1 MSGDERRDAEA
12 ERWDE
17 LVSADLDHALSPEE
31 RAALADRL
39 ARDASLAARAA
50 RFRRID
56 DALRSLAGEPL
67 DDAEL
72 ETGWAR
78 LRSRLALAS
87 EARGPGIGARRWPV
101 GVAVAAAAALAV
113 ALLLSRSDRG
123 VESPTPGDAPTRV
136 ATTASGHRALETPG
150 DPPLEASG
158 DRPPE
163 ASAGR
168 PVETLDAPVALDA
181 LESELGDELVLA
193 IGYGDELSEVGSI
206 PNEDFEVIERLEL
219 LDFLLEQSSEGQG

>member
-17 LVSADLDHALSPEE
+17 LVSADLDDALSPEE

-50 RFRRID
+50 SFRRID
-56 DALRSLAGEPL
+56 DALRSLSGEPL
-67 DDAEL
+67 DGAEL

-87 EARGPGIGARRWPV
+87 EAQVPGLLARRWPV

-113 ALLLSRSDRG
+113 ALLLPRLDRG

-136 ATTASGHRALETPG
+136 ANTASGHRALETPA
-150 DPPLEASG
+150 DHPLETLGDRPPDPSG
-158 DRPPE
+158 DRP
-163 ASAGR
+163 
-168 PVETLDAPVALDA
+168 VEMLDAPVALDA
-181 LESELGDELVLA
+181 LEAELGDELVLA
-193 IGYGDELSEVGSI
+193 IGYGDALSEVGSI

-219 LDFLLEQSSEGQG
+219 LDFLLEQKSEGQG